1 MDLLTTARRIKKFS
15 KHDRKALSIA
25 FSPRTLYIYYNPDG
39 FVSKFASFFNMKK
52 ALPTFDVHK
61 DRIEIINDIRMI
73 EDTLKYFGR
82 FIPKIQLK
90 NVNGNAKYSEKIMKL
105 INEYCSETLVSMEI
119 LFNDS
124 ELLNFNS
131 LKYAIKPFK
140 RVEYLSIGG
149 NMPQTSDI
157 PLMNETFPALK
168 RLSLSTY
175 SPNNEFIN
183 YHFPQLEQAHLYVLD
198 IDYVD
203 EFLDLNPQIKT
214 IELAEATPV
223 TLRKLA
229 MKFPQLE
236 ELTIE
241 STGAI
246 SDDEEKIHFNNVTT
260 FTMNYAYKNTAK
272 HLHFPA
278 LQQFNIDFNGDE
290 SNDWID
296 FVKNHKH
303 LTRFNLKYSYLLDNS
318 TFTALTAE
326 LPNLVEMSVIH
337 TKRVGDLISANVIV
351 EFLEKTEYLVK
362 FVTNACSAE
371 DRSVIQEKL
380 ANTWIIGQNGNQ
392 IILHKNV
399 EIVNQKL
406 ESANL

>member
-1 MDLLTTARRIKKFS
+1 MELLTTARRIKKFS

-25 FSPRTLYIYYNPDG
+25 FSPRTLYIYYNPEG

-52 ALPTFDVHK
+52 TLPTFDVHK

-105 INEYCSETLVSMEI
+105 INEYCSETLVSIEI

-124 ELLNFNS
+124 ELPNFNS
-131 LKYAIKPFK
+131 LKLAIKPFK
-140 RVEYLSIGG
+140 RVEYFSIGG

-157 PLMNETFPALK
+157 PLLNETFPALK
-168 RLSLSTY
+168 KLSLSTY
-175 SPNNEFIN
+175 SPNNEYIN
-183 YHFPQLEQAHLYVLD
+183 YHFPQLERAHLYVPD
-198 IDYVD
+198 IDYAD
-203 EFLDLNPQIKT
+203 EFLESNPQLKS
-214 IELAEATPV
+214 IELAQATPV

-241 STGAI
+241 STGEI

-260 FTMNYAYKNTAK
+260 FTMNYAYKNSAK

-278 LQQFNIDFNGDE
+278 MQQFNIDFNNDN

-296 FVKNHKH
+296 FVKNHNH
-303 LTRFNLKYSYLLDNS
+303 LTRFNLKYSYLLGNS
-318 TFTALTAE
+318 TVEALAAE
-326 LPNLVEMSVIH
+326 LPNLEEMSLIH
-337 TKRVGDLISANVIV
+337 TKTVGDLISANCII
-351 EFLEKTEYLVK
+351 EFLEKTEHLVK
-362 FVTNACSAE
+362 FVTNACSG
-371 DRSVIQEKL
+371 DDHSVIQEKL
-380 ANTWIIGQNGNQ
+380 ANTWNIQQNGNQ
-392 IILHKNV
+392 IILQR
-399 EIVNQKL
+399 IG
-406 ESANL
+406 A

>member
-1 MDLLTTARRIKKFS
+1 
-15 KHDRKALSIA
+15 
-25 FSPRTLYIYYNPDG
+25 
-39 FVSKFASFFNMKK
+39 MKK
-52 ALPTFDVHK
+52 TLPTFDVHK

-105 INEYCSETLVSMEI
+105 INEYCSETLVSIEI

-124 ELLNFNS
+124 ELPNFNS

-149 NMPQTSDI
+149 NMPQTNDI
-157 PLMNETFPALK
+157 PLINETFPSLK

-175 SPNNEFIN
+175 SPNNEYIN
-183 YHFPQLEQAHLYVLD
+183 YHFPQLEQAHLYVPD

-203 EFLDLNPQIKT
+203 EFLGLNPQLKS
-214 IELAEATPV
+214 IELAQATPV

-241 STGAI
+241 STGEI
-246 SDDEEKIHFNNVTT
+246 CDDEEKIHFNNVTT
-260 FTMNYAYKNTAK
+260 FTMNYAYENSAK

-278 LQQFNIDFNGDE
+278 LQQFNIDFNKDD
-290 SNDWID
+290 SNDWIN
-296 FVKNHKH
+296 FVKNHNH

-318 TFTALTAE
+318 TVEALTAE
-326 LPNLVEMSVIH
+326 LPNLEEMSLIH
-337 TKRVGDLISANVIV
+337 TKTVGDLISTDVIIK
-351 EFLEKTEYLVK
+351 FLEKTEHLVK

-371 DRSVIQEKL
+371 DHSVIQEKL
-380 ANTWIIGQNGNQ
+380 ANTWNIQQNGNQ
-392 IILHKNV
+392 IILQR
-399 EIVNQKL
+399 IG
-406 ESANL
+406 A